1 MKISRKLNDIKVLS
15 FDLDDTLYNN
25 KPIIKAALDAQ
36 FNYIKQIPTVGDKW
50 LEQGAD
56 FWEKCR
62 IAAQNNTPGI
72 EQNVTL
78 LRQHALHYAFTSL
91 GHNDQESERHS
102 KAAYQAFII
111 ARSQVVVAPEVLALL
126 KNLSQKY
133 TLIAITNGNVDI
145 SKFCLKDSFEFLLMA
160 GFDGAQKPAAD
171 MFELAADKLNVKLE
185 NILHIGDNLDSD
197 IQGAN
202 NNGCMS
208 CWLNDDP
215 IKTSYKGLAD
225 IEISNILQLEML
237 LK

>member
-1 MKISRKLNDIKVLS
+1 MKIFRKLNDIKVLS
-15 FDLDDTLYNN
+15 FDLDDTLYDN

-36 FNYIKQIPTVGDKW
+36 FNYIKQIPTIGDKW
-50 LEQGAD
+50 QAQGSD
-56 FWEKCR
+56 FWEVCR
-62 IAAQNNTPGI
+62 RAAETNAPGI

-78 LRQHALHYAFTSL
+78 LRQHALKYAFIFL
-91 GHNDQESERHS
+91 GLNDQESEFHS
-102 KAAYQAFII
+102 KAAYQAFIT
-111 ARSQVVVAPEVLALL
+111 ARSKIVVTPEVLTLL
-126 KNLSQKY
+126 SNLSKKY

-160 GFDGAQKPAAD
+160 GLDGAQKPAAD
-171 MFELAADKLNVKLE
+171 MFKLAASKLNIELE

-202 NNGCMS
+202 NSGCMS
-208 CWLNDDP
+208 CWLNEDP

-237 LK
+237 L

>member
-1 MKISRKLNDIKVLS
+1 MKIFRKLNDIKVLS

-36 FNYIKQIPTVGDKW
+36 FNYIKQIPSIGDKW
-50 LEQGAD
+50 QAQGD
-56 FWEKCR
+56 NFWQECR

-78 LRQHALHYAFTSL
+78 LRQHALDYAFKFL
-91 GHNDQESERHS
+91 GLSDQESELHS
-102 KAAYQAFII
+102 EAAYQAFIT
-111 ARSQVVVAPEVLALL
+111 ARSQVNVDPEVLSLL

-208 CWLNDDP
+208 CWLNEDP

-225 IEISNILQLEML
+225 IEISDIKQLAKL
-237 LK
+237 L

>member
-1 MKISRKLNDIKVLS
+1 MKIYRKLNDIKVLS

-36 FNYIKQIPTVGDKW
+36 FNYIKQIPTLGDKW
-50 LEQGAD
+50 LEQGSD

-62 IAAQNNTPGI
+62 LAAQNNTPGI

-78 LRQHALHYAFTSL
+78 LRQHALHYAFKSL
-91 GHNDQESERHS
+91 GLNEQESEFHS
-102 KAAYQAFII
+102 KEAYQAFIT
-111 ARSQVVVAPEVLALL
+111 ARSQVVVAPKVLALL

-171 MFELAADKLNVKLE
+171 MFELAANKLNIELE

-208 CWLNDDP
+208 CWLSEDP

-237 LK
+237 L